1 MATTTQVKNYLA
13 YWFQLGKQVVTDD
26 GRIHYRPETVIAGDR
41 FSPAFEAC
49 WTEILQTAGKG
60 CHLEGTDQT
69 IDELLSSKWD
79 VINCA
84 RCDMLVPTPEVA
96 LEPVLCP
103 CNDLP
108 SWPNEELPKP
118 RLPVD
123 SQRQLSAMSARLSSS
138 FSEGPLDG

>member
-26 GRIHYRPETVIAGDR
+26 GRTHYRPETVIAGDR

-60 CHLEGTDQT
+60 CNLEGNDQT